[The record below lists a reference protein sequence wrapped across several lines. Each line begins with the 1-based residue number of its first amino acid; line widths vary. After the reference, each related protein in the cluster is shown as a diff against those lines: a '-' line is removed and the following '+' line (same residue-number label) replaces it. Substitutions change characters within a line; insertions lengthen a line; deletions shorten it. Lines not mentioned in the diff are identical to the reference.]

1 LYIIL
6 IVNIHDAVYLRMQ
19 SWMVINFMR
28 NRPGPFL
35 RFLLRLPI
43 LQYRLGL
50 QSPIAGRILILT
62 TRGRK
67 TGQPRQTALGY
78 VYEPDLDTYLVMT
91 GWGGRSDWYQNAI
104 CDPRVDIRVGKHR
117 ILARAVRLPLDE
129 NIEEIRLVLKK
140 DPNAGRMFSALEGI
154 PFDGSEEWFE
164 SVARHNPSMRFEPVP

>member
-1 LYIIL
+1 M
-6 IVNIHDAVYLRMQ
+6 NIHDAVYLRMQ
-19 SWMVINFMR
+19 SWMVTNFMR
-28 NRPGPFL
+28 QRPGPFL

-50 QSPIAGRILILT
+50 QSLIAGRILILT

-78 VYEPDLDTYLVMT
+78 VYEPASDTYLVMT
-91 GWGGRSDWYQNAI
+91 GWGGRSDWYQNAFVTLGWI
-104 CDPRVDIRVGKHR
+104 SGSVNAEFTR
-117 ILARAVRLPLDE
+117 ARCLPLDE

-140 DPNAGRMFSALEGI
+140 DPNAERMFSALEGI

-164 SVARHNPSMRFEPVP
+164 SVARHNLSMRFEPAP